1 MFPRLKRIYLSPAS
15 KKHIAANPQAMQHTA
30 SNFSD
35 TKHDREN
42 PKPGEE
48 TSQNGSASTHTS
60 GQAQAKNNNQGEFY
74 TIAEALARPNTSGS
88 FVSLISSS
96 HDYGSATTT
105 TLRAPKNYAKPVDS
119 LPATRT
125 GESSTLESTSSSNG
139 NHTAKHLPPSQISG
153 ASSHLSVSSRGGSR
167 PSPISQRIC
176 YEWIHYYLRYRAI
189 FHQPW
194 Q

>member
-1 MFPRLKRIYLSPAS
+1 MSPAS
-15 KKHIAANPQAMQHTA
+15 KKHITANPRTMQRTA

-42 PKPGEE
+42 PNFGEE
-48 TSQNGSASTHTS
+48 TPQNGSASTHT
-60 GQAQAKNNNQGEFY
+60 GDQAQAKNNNQGGFY
-74 TIAEALARPNTSGS
+74 TIAEALERLGTSER
-88 FVSLISSS
+88 FVSPNSSRQS
-96 HDYGSATTT
+96 YGSATTT

-125 GESSTLESTSSSNG
+125 GESSTLESTSSSNE

-153 ASSHLSVSSRGGSR
+153 ASSDLSVSGRAGSR
-167 PSPISQRIC
+167 PSPFSQRIC

-189 FHQPW
+189 FHQP
-194 Q
+194 